1 MQNRVFFKNLACR
14 LEGDWSCRCAIATM
28 GLLDETDGEA
38 AISPV
43 EAVRAERSVLLEFVV
58 LSAKAA

>member
-1 MQNRVFFKNLACR
+1 
-14 LEGDWSCRCAIATM
+14 M

-38 AISPV
+38 AAETPISPV

-58 LSAKAA
+58 LPAKAA